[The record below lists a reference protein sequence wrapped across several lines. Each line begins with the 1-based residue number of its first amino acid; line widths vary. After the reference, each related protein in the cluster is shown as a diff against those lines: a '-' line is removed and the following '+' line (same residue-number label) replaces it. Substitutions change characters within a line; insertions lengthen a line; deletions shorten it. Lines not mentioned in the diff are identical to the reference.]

1 MASREWL
8 KRIISLRKDKERR
21 SKTRE
26 FIGPPKIRN
35 RISNV
40 NPRIILCIPVEHIA
54 AIRIQKSFRGFM
66 ARKALHWL
74 KLVAKMKMLREGNLA
89 KKQTS
94 IVSSHLRAWTHL
106 QTEIRARRVSMVVE
120 GHLRRRK
127 IENQSKLEEK
137 LQSLEVEWS
146 GGPESKEKAL
156 ARIHQREEASEK
168 RERALAYA
176 FSHQWTRANS
186 SNIMHKWSSLEPGKT
201 SWAWSWTD
209 RWIASRPWESR
220 KGPNRPVKVK
230 STTKPSRL
238 SHGSAEEQT

>member
-1 MASREWL
+1 MASKEWL
-8 KRIISLRKDKERR
+8 KRIISLKKDKERR
-21 SKTRE
+21 SKRKE
-26 FIGPPKIRN
+26 LIGPPKIRN

-40 NPRIILCIPVEHIA
+40 NPIIVCIPVEHIA

-66 ARKALHWL
+66 ARKALHRL

-89 KKQTS
+89 KRQTS
-94 IVSSHLRAWTHL
+94 IVSSHLRVWTHL

-176 FSHQWTRANS
+176 FSHQWRVNS
-186 SNIMHKWSSLEPGKT
+186 NMMHKWSGLELGKT
-201 SWAWSWTD
+201 SWAWTD

-220 KGPNRPVKVK
+220 KGPNRPIKGK
-230 STTKPSRL
+230 STTKPRRR
-238 SHGSAEEQT
+238 SHGSAEEDQT